1 MTQLDKALRQF
12 EATEA
17 NLVKLEKQWDLLQK
31 NIPNGIVFAAN
42 PMYEDA
48 LRSYKHILT
57 GLPSIDGWKP
67 QTIPWDLDEIAQNR
81 LDAREFGDTI
91 NQIDVERQIEQ
102 PGKELR
108 EYRYKFNQKRRNLIQ
123 NRIIQISNEIDHL
136 LEKLQENYPIDY
148 EDTIDFDNEE
158 DVQRWQEIASKKIKD
173 SALQKVKENIKEIDV
188 LIGSSVN
195 RPKGWSDMSRHL
207 SFAEIHDLR
216 DIILY
221 DWPSVKAGI
230 NKSLYTLDE
239 PIPVDIQ
246 DLGEL
251 VASNPSGNI
260 ITKLKWNNLSEADFE
275 RLIFN
280 LVTSEQS
287 YENAEWLMHTN
298 APDRGRDLSVYRV
311 YRDPL
316 SGVIRQ
322 RTIIQC
328 KRWLN
333 KSISLPDISPLKDQV
348 KLWEP
353 PRIDNLIIATT
364 GRFTADAVTFV
375 ERHNLSDSAMKIE
388 LWAESR
394 LESLLASKPALIA
407 EFGLR

>member
-1 MTQLDKALRQF
+1 MSQLDEALRKF
-12 EATEA
+12 EAIEA
-17 NLVKLEKQWDLLQK
+17 NLVKLENLWDLLQK
-31 NIPNGIVFAAN
+31 NIPQNIVFGAN
-42 PMYEDA
+42 PVYEDA
-48 LRSYKHILT
+48 LRSYEHILT
-57 GLPSIDGWKP
+57 GLPLIDGWKP
-67 QTIPWDLDEIAQNR
+67 KTIPSDLDEIAQNR
-81 LDAREFGDTI
+81 LDALELGEATL
-91 NQIDVERQIEQ
+91 QIRVELQIEQ

-108 EYRYKFNQKRRNLIQ
+108 EYRFKFNQKRRKLIQ
-123 NRIIQISNEIDHL
+123 DKIVHLSNEIDKL
-136 LEKLQENYPIDY
+136 LEKLQEKYPIDVDY
-148 EDTIDFDNEE
+148 DNKE
-158 DVQRWQEIASKKIKD
+158 DVERWLEIIRNKIEDLDWHTILDKTK
-173 SALQKVKENIKEIDV
+173 QIDI
-188 LIGSSVN
+188 LLGSSVS
-195 RPKGWSDMSRHL
+195 RPKGWNDMKRHL
-207 SFAEIHDLR
+207 SYAQINDLR

-230 NKSLYTLDE
+230 KESLYTSNE
-239 PIPVDIQ
+239 PILVDIQ

-251 VASNPSGNI
+251 VASNPSGNV
-260 ITKLKWNNLSEADFE
+260 ITKLKWEKLSEADFE

-280 LVTSEQS
+280 LVSSEQS
-287 YENAEWLMHTN
+287 YENAELLMHTN
-298 APDRGRDLSVYRV
+298 APDRGRDVSVYRV

-328 KRWLN
+328 KRWLD
-333 KSISLPDISPLKDQV
+333 KSISLSDISSLKDQV

-375 ERHNLSDSAMKIE
+375 ERYNQSDSAMKIE

-394 LESLLASKPALIA
+394 LESLLAFKPALIA